1 MEKQEVTHDLKNE
14 IREMAVGQKMS
25 FPLDRLAVVR
35 TYASEIGFV
44 MNRRYKT
51 FADRKTRSVVVTR
64 VE

>member
-1 MEKQEVTHDLKNE
+1 MEKQEVVHDLKNE
-14 IREMAVGQKMS
+14 IRAMEVGDKLRL
-25 FPLDRLAVVR
+25 PVERLAVAR

-51 FADRKTRSVVVTR
+51 FADRATRSVVITR